1 MDGDG
6 WENKY
11 EVDLGTDPGNPAQ
24 VPTESMVI
32 DLIVTKVNE
41 YFTAGKRKTW
51 HIRGDSALGECI
63 FL

>member
-41 YFTAGKRKTW
+41 YFTAGKRKT
-51 HIRGDSALGECI
+51 
-63 FL
+63 